1 MRTRYSPDRVV
12 PACLNIFYRRL
23 TPGPTGGSPSRL
35 RLARFASWRGARE
48 HGDSDPTDSSYGIRG
63 RRGVVRAGSWI
74 ASVLLLAPA
83 ITLAERTAQGWS
95 PSKEPGPRAH
105 SGTNRSTNAMDKRST
120 NYRDRLRSEL
130 VAASRWLHREHQG
143 VRAPS
148 GALREPHRRRRFSV
162 GNTLGIALAAGRRGA
177 SGRPGERG
185 HSGRGQNGSRWMA
198 TPTAPAEGQ
207 TAAAER
213 ARLAKTGVSRGTPP
227 RSFSR
232 SALAEAQSGPWHV
245 PVADTRGRF
254 TFVLLQ
260 SSNQEAIGSC
270 LATSSR
276 AYGTGE
282 FSGFPGG
289 KPPAAPAGQ
298 IRIEGGGGSASRGS
312 APNLRT
318 GDIPTRSSGARKAR
332 VSPG

>member
-1 MRTRYSPDRVV
+1 
-12 PACLNIFYRRL
+12 
-23 TPGPTGGSPSRL
+23 
-35 RLARFASWRGARE
+35 
-48 HGDSDPTDSSYGIRG
+48 
-63 RRGVVRAGSWI
+63 
-74 ASVLLLAPA
+74 
-83 ITLAERTAQGWS
+83 
-95 PSKEPGPRAH
+95 
-105 SGTNRSTNAMDKRST
+105 MDKRST

-162 GNTLGIALAAGRRGA
+162 GNTLGIALAAGVAALLVVLGTGTQRAGA
-177 SGRPGERG
+177 ER
-185 HSGRGQNGSRWMA
+185 SRWMA

-213 ARLAKTGVSRGTPP
+213 ACLAKTGVSRGTPP

-245 PVADTRGRF
+245 LVADTRGRF

-276 AYGTGE
+276 AYGTGK

-298 IRIEGGGGSASRGS
+298 IRIEGGGGSASGLGTQSEPGHPYSFVWGKVGAGVSGVTLVLPGS
-312 APNLRT
+312 QRVT
-318 GDIPTRSSGARKAR
+318 PTVAKGWLLAWWPSRVRAVSAEVTTRKGTTSQQLYNR
-332 VSPG
+332 PK